1 MMRIAKTRFSFV
13 RKYLGISNAR
23 ALRKQRAALQE
34 SPTDPEIIWVRLVTG
49 KQHRM
54 TAVAQPE

>member
-34 SPTDPEIIWVRLVTG
+34 SPADPEIIWVRLVTG

-54 TAVAQPE
+54 TAVPQPE